1 MPEFPGALSGNRAA
15 LCGTAGPLSQGHVR
29 RGKVT
34 IQGKHQSKDEATH
47 LEQGKVIRAGQ
58 ADEHD
63 EAGLMRNRPA
73 LPLLAQ
79 S

>member
-1 MPEFPGALSGNRAA
+1 MPEFPGALRGNGAA
-15 LCGTAGPLSQGHVR
+15 LRGTAGTLSQGHVR
-29 RGKVT
+29 RGKVI
-34 IQGKHQSKDEATH
+34 IQGKHLSKYQTTH

-63 EAGLMRNRPA
+63 GAGLMRNRPA
-73 LPLLAQ
+73 LPLLSQ